1 MEEAL
6 QGRRMVPVTHT
17 TTYSDRESVNVS
29 VSSYNILSAKKVQLR
44 RAEYSHCVPHVLNFA
59 LRKQSILSEL
69 KAMDSDVCCLQ
80 SIDHFDDWWQP
91 QLGLLGYD
99 GVFSARSGGIAG
111 EGVAIFFKRELF
123 QLFKSKFIDFNE
135 ADEALLSAAEKTR
148 RKKKA
153 TSIPNNVGVIVGLQ
167 PWEKSKH
174 PSAILVANLELN
186 DSSGGPGVLKRNNQ
200 CVHFCREVES
210 FNAELHLPLIVCGTF
225 NCVPGTMTQH
235 SKVHVFQLLTTFVS
249 RCLHCTG
256 DATHHILTTGR
267 IRYTKQLPDA
277 PAAPVAATP
286 SCSSMVVRWKPPVNA
301 GDYPIIG
308 YRLLRRAGGATKMRF
323 GREIAV
329 DEKTF
334 KVCFAENLII
344 LFPL

>member
-1 MEEAL
+1 MCPL
-6 QGRRMVPVTHT
+6 LSGGRIIQRRASLA
-17 TTYSDRESVNVS
+17 TYCLRDF
-29 VSSYNILSAKKVQLR
+29 QLR
-44 RAEYSHCVPHVLNFA
+44 SRYNDAA
-59 LRKQSILSEL
+59 L
-69 KAMDSDVCCLQ
+69 
-80 SIDHFDDWWQP
+80 
-91 QLGLLGYD
+91 
-99 GVFSARSGGIAG
+99 
-111 EGVAIFFKRELF
+111 
-123 QLFKSKFIDFNE
+123 
-135 ADEALLSAAEKTR
+135 
-148 RKKKA
+148 
-153 TSIPNNVGVIVGLQ
+153 
-167 PWEKSKH
+167 
-174 PSAILVANLELN
+174 
-186 DSSGGPGVLKRNNQ
+186 
-200 CVHFCREVES
+200 
-210 FNAELHLPLIVCGTF
+210 
-225 NCVPGTMTQH
+225 
-235 SKVHVFQLLTTFVS
+235 KVHVFQLLTTFVS